1 MGAFQSITERPYRLV
16 DWRAGV
22 FPPHQWDV
30 ADALDDGW
38 SRDDVLAFMRAAV
51 SDTLGEWPDDEPE
64 PPATTPEP
72 PAGPAP
78 EPPTPAKQ
86 LSPLDDLVRHWCFL
100 SGRGKFRNVET
111 GAEMRVDAFN
121 LTFQALVPEV
131 DFTVAGRM
139 LKTPKAVP
147 AADYVVGYAHGSVVQ
162 DTLYLP
168 QFPSRIV
175 EVGGIEYLNAY
186 LPHLVPAAAA
196 EWAGHWAVEA
206 WRSHLQT
213 LFPDDWRLLLLWIA
227 KNVQQPGH
235 KILWAPIIKGTQG
248 DGKSS
253 ISDMMGAVMGAE
265 NVRVVSTESLFS
277 DFTGYAEGACVA
289 FLEEIRVK
297 GHNRHDAMNKL
308 KPLVTNKVVEVVR
321 KGENGRNIP
330 NVTNYMAFT
339 NFEDALVI
347 DANDRRWGVFFTRF
361 KDREDLAAAGIG
373 KEYWDKL
380 HTAYGLH
387 ADVLRA
393 WLLEIDTSGFD
404 PMAAPPLTA
413 AKTEMIKK
421 SLSADAAAIKEL
433 IELGR
438 SGIGRHVVATDCL
451 NTALKAEGQQTLATS
466 RCSVAFDELGWRRI
480 EKAVKW
486 NGQPRRVYV
495 DGALGWPEGEEELR
509 QAIKAQLDETEARAR
524 VGEIDMA
531 PDAAPTAW

>member
-1 MGAFQSITERPYRLV
+1 MGFHFTDWQAGERPPK
-16 DWRAGV
+16 G
-22 FPPHQWDV
+22 WDV
-30 ADALDDGW
+30 ADARDDGW
-38 SRDDVLAFMRAAV
+38 SKDDLLAFMRGTARAWPWVDPPPPAA
-51 SDTLGEWPDDEPE
+51 PEPE
-64 PPATTPEP
+64 RGE

-78 EPPTPAKQ
+78 APPTPARQ
-86 LSPLDDLVRHWCFL
+86 VSPLDDLVQHWCFL

-121 LTFQALVPEV
+121 LTFQALIPEV
-131 DFTVAGRM
+131 DFSVAGRM

-175 EVGGIEYLNAY
+175 EVGGIEYLNSY
-186 LPHLVPAAAA
+186 LPHLVPAAAR
-196 EWAGHWAVEA
+196 EWAEHWAVEA
-206 WRSHLQT
+206 WRSHLQN
-213 LFPDDWRLLLLWIA
+213 LFPDDWRSLLVWIA
-227 KNVQQPGH
+227 YNVQKPGH
-235 KILWAPIIKGTQG
+235 KVLWAPIIKGTQG

-253 ISDMMGAVMGAE
+253 IGDMMGAVMGQD
-265 NVRVVSTESLFS
+265 NVRTVSTESLFS

-361 KDREDLAAAGIG
+361 KDRAELVPAGLDG
-373 KEYWDKL
+373 AYFNKL
-380 HTAYGLH
+380 HAAYGLH

-438 SGIGRHVVATDCL
+438 SGIGPHVVATDCVNKAL
-451 NTALKAEGQQTLATS
+451 REDGQPTINTNRMPLA
-466 RCSVAFDELGWRRI
+466 FEELGWVGL
-480 EKAVKW
+480 KDSMKW
-486 NGQPRRVYV
+486 KGTPRRVYI
-495 DGALGWPEGEEELR
+495 DGSVGWPADDVELR
-509 QAIKAQLDETEARAR
+509 QAVRSQLDATDGER
-524 VGEIDMA
+524 VEVDRVPMA
-531 PDAAPTAW
+531 EGW

>member
-1 MGAFQSITERPYRLV
+1 
-16 DWRAGV
+16 
-22 FPPHQWDV
+22 V
-30 ADALDDGW
+30 ADAVDDGW
-38 SRDDVLAFMRAAV
+38 SRADVVALMKAAV
-51 SDTLGEWPDDEPE
+51 CDELPPWPVEPE
-64 PPATTPEP
+64 PEAPPLPADPT
-72 PAGPAP
+72 P
-78 EPPTPAKQ
+78 EPPTPTKQ
-86 LSPLDDLVRHWCFL
+86 VSPLDGLVRDWCFL

-121 LTFQALVPEV
+121 LTFQALIPEV
-131 DFTVAGRM
+131 DYTVAGRL

-175 EVGGIEYLNAY
+175 EMGGIEYLNSY
-186 LPHLVPAAAA
+186 LPHLVPGAAASW
-196 EWAGHWAVEA
+196 EGHWAVEA
-206 WRSHLQT
+206 WRGHLQN
-213 LFPDDWRLLLLWIA
+213 LFPDDWRLLLIWIA
-227 KNVQQPGH
+227 RNVQQPGH

-361 KDREDLAAAGIG
+361 KDRAELVPAGLDG
-373 KEYWDKL
+373 EYFNKL
-380 HTAYGLH
+380 HAAYGLH
-387 ADVLRA
+387 SDVLRA
-393 WLLEIDTSGFD
+393 WLLAIDATGFD

-433 IELGR
+433 IDLGR
-438 SGIGRHVVATDCL
+438 LGIGRHVVATDCL
-451 NTALKAEGQQTLATS
+451 NKALREDGQQTINTN
-466 RCSVAFDELGWRRI
+466 RITGAFEELGWYGI
-480 EKAVKW
+480 KDSIKW
-486 NGQPRRVYV
+486 KGAARRVYV
-495 DGALGWPEGEEELR
+495 DGALGWPSDEAELR
-509 QAIKAQLDETEARAR
+509 HAVRAQLDETEMDR
-524 VGEIDMA
+524 VEM
-531 PDAAPTAW
+531 DAVPEPVGW